1 MTEPSNSLI
10 ECLSLLISS
19 AGALSLRVTIKDLPA
34 MFEVCLVVDEIS
46 SESCEGARSCF
57 KW

>member
-19 AGALSLRVTIKDLPA
+19 AGAFSLRVTIKDLPA
-34 MFEVCLVVDEIS
+34 MFLICLVVDEVS
-46 SESCEGARSCF
+46 SESCEGARSCLE
-57 KW
+57 W